1 MLLAAAILWPAA
13 EPYFRMRDFQGQ
25 EFPIES
31 VEASAA
37 SLPSYAAG
45 GTHLWGAVT
54 RRQLDPGLAKDVLF
68 PGLVVLVLGVMGLAV
83 APRRFRWVGLALAL
97 GGVWLSL
104 GPETALYRWL
114 HEHVVVVRSVRVL
127 TRFALLPVLALAV
140 LAGLALTGRRRFA
153 VVLALVAMMAES
165 SNLPLSLS
173 RYEGPPP
180 AARWLAGREG
190 AVVYFPMGQVNT
202 RAMLDGLAHLRPLVN
217 GGGAFVPRSYDRAL
231 DMLGTT
237 RLDSEGLRFLRAVD
251 VRHVVSAVALDLP
264 VAAAFDGES
273 VFDVPVGPS
282 ASVVDPGEATPT
294 RWTARHAIV
303 DLGQVR
309 LVSGIVFPV
318 GDGPWP
324 PQPRV
329 QVSDDG
335 AQWEEVEATASLA
348 DATLS
353 LYRDPRRGSRG
364 SAVRSAGG
372 PLRADRPVAPHA
384 GGGARGRAGCRPQ
397 SSSSSFRRRARASM
411 IS

>member
-1 MLLAAAILWPAA
+1 
-13 EPYFRMRDFQGQ
+13 MREFQGQ

-54 RRQLDPGLAKDVLF
+54 RRQLEPGRARDVLF
-68 PGLVVLVLGVMGLAV
+68 PGLVVVVLGVMGLAA
-83 APRRFRWVGLALAL
+83 APRRYRWAGLAVAL

-127 TRFALLPVLALAV
+127 TRFALLPMLVLSV
-140 LAGLALTGRRRFA
+140 LAGLALSGRHRL
-153 VVLALVAMMAES
+153 VVGLALFGMMAES

-173 RYEGPPP
+173 RYDGPPP

-190 AVVYFPMGQVNT
+190 AVVYLPVGDVNT

-231 DMLGTT
+231 DMLGKGTT
-237 RLDSEGLRFLRAVD
+237 LDEEGLRFLRSVD
-251 VRHVVSAVALDLP
+251 VRHVVTSAKLDLP
-264 VAAAFDGES
+264 EAASFDDETI
-273 VFDVPVGPS
+273 FDVPAGPS
-282 ASVVDPGEATPT
+282 ASVVEAGTPVPT
-294 RWTARHAIV
+294 RWTRHHATL
-303 DLGQVR
+303 DLGETR
-309 LVSGIVFPV
+309 PVSRIIFTV

-324 PQPRV
+324 SRVRV
-329 QVSDDG
+329 QSSLDG
-335 AQWEEVEATASLA
+335 ETWETVDATASLA

-353 LYRDPRRGSRG
+353 LYRDPRHGRGAVTFPEREARLVRVDRG
-364 SAVRSAGG
+364 L
-372 PLRADRPVAPHA
+372 PMRP
-384 GGGARGRAGCRPQ
+384 GALEVGR
-397 SSSSSFRRRARASM
+397 
-411 IS
+411 